1 MRKAL
6 AILVVLGLLLVGAAL
21 WLTAPETADPTVE
34 AESGD
39 PEQGRVFYLA
49 GGCLGCH
56 KPAADAEG
64 SDPGLPSG
72 GHPLPSPVGTFHA
85 PNITPHEDSGIG
97 AWSFSD
103 FVTAMR
109 EGTSPGGNHYFPAFP
124 YASYR
129 TMSEQDLAHLYAYL
143 MTLEPVDAP
152 SRGHDIVAS
161 GLLRPFLGIW
171 KAMALGERGFTPDTS
186 RSESWNRGAYLVK
199 GPGHCGECHTPRSL
213 FFVMDQERYLQGG
226 PHPEGKGSVP
236 NLIGLIPRGEYDSAA
251 SLKEAFEYGEMFG
264 YGDMSSGGMG
274 EVQGN
279 LSRLPSEEL
288 DAIVEYLASL
298 E

>member
-1 MRKAL
+1 M
-6 AILVVLGLLLVGAAL
+6 LVGAAL

-186 RSESWNRGAYLVK
+186 RSESWN
-199 GPGHCGECHTPRSL
+199 
-213 FFVMDQERYLQGG
+213 
-226 PHPEGKGSVP
+226 
-236 NLIGLIPRGEYDSAA
+236 
-251 SLKEAFEYGEMFG
+251 
-264 YGDMSSGGMG
+264 
-274 EVQGN
+274 
-279 LSRLPSEEL
+279 
-288 DAIVEYLASL
+288 
-298 E
+298 